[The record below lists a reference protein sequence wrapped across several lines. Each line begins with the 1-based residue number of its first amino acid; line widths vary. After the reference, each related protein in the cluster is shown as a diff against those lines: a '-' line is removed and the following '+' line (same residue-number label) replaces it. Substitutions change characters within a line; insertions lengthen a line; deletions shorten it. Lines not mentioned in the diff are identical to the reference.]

1 MTQQELFASP
11 IEVALATPV
20 ARRSDPESSHLAAR
34 EVTDSG
40 RMEGQCLG
48 VLALLKKHPLSTS
61 LELGQHGYDR
71 FVCARRLPQLER
83 AGLVARRSPRICT
96 VGNRKAV
103 TWEAL

>member
-40 RMEGQCLG
+40 RREGQCLG

-61 LELGQHGYDR
+61 LELAKYGYDR
-71 FVCARRLPQLER
+71 HTIARRLPQLEE
-83 AGLVARRSPRICT
+83 AGLVSRRTARTCN
-96 VGNRKAV
+96 VGNRKAL